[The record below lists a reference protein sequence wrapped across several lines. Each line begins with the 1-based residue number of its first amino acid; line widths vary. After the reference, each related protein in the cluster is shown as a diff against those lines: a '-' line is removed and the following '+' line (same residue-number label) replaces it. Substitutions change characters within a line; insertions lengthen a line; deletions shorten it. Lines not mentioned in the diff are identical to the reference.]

1 MCVPVRVQWLGINY
15 LHISSS
21 ADTLYPVLCTLSD
34 SAAILFRKIF
44 HGDKFKLKVSEY
56 LENICGNICCGWCVV
71 YKLFWQSRVWLLNE
85 FPELLRSRSR
95 NIIPLLRS
103 AQHIVLEIG
112 NKNPHQQN
120 INKFGVASTNTTII
134 YQALTRFMFPHQ
146 FLIFHRHVAPTQ
158 TFCTTSTWL
167 DWKSLW
173 YI

>member
-1 MCVPVRVQWLGINY
+1 MCVPVHVQWLGINY
-15 LHISSS
+15 SYFFQTPCYLAS
-21 ADTLYPVLCTLSD
+21 CTLSD
-34 SAAILFRKIF
+34 SAVILFRKIF

-56 LENICGNICCGWCVV
+56 LENISGNICCGWCVV

-146 FLIFHRHVAPTQ
+146 FLI
-158 TFCTTSTWL
+158 
-167 DWKSLW
+167 WKILHTLSISLFDDC
-173 YI
+173 